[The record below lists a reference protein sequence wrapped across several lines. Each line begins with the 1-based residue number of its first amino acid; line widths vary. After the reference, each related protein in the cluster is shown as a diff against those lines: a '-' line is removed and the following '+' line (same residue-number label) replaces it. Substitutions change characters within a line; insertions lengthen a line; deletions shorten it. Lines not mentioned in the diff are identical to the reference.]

1 MVHKLVQRKHP
12 YILLRGN
19 TYYFRFATPLHVIK
33 LYPSFPK
40 EIKRS
45 LRTDSYSQAVSLVSQ
60 KLHIIKLIAL
70 CVDVGLLHEL
80 YGNLKD
86 FSALFIDAVKS
97 GLRGVSKGVGVV
109 NEAVDGDN
117 RTMPLLVDK
126 SPLLSEVW
134 PEFTK
139 WKSWKPKQAK
149 SNQRIYENML
159 YFLGDVAIASV
170 TKQHLK
176 DALISISKLP
186 LRNKGAYRKRPLSEL
201 VAMDIPSE
209 DKVSGKYVR
218 EHLKMAQSLFNRYL
232 VKEVDLLNSSP
243 TEGLKWGY
251 DDTRFAC
258 LDSSQIRRVLLG
270 SKSKPE
276 WFQWFIL
283 LSVYSGAR
291 RSEVAGLSVDDFKVD
306 ADSGRYY
313 FVVLEGKTKAAR
325 RRVPVH
331 NELLE
336 AGLITWLDSIDG
348 LLFSKA
354 RDNPNRATELFHT
367 LLSESVSDV
376 GERIVLHSLRHTF
389 ITKARSTGVN
399 HTLLQQVVGHEKTGA
414 GITDRYTH
422 EFPLSSVL
430 CVVDSVSFYS

>member
-19 TYYFRFATPLHVIK
+19 TYYFRFATPQHVIK

-45 LRTDSYSQAVSLVSQ
+45 LRTDSYSQAASLVSQ
-60 KLHIIKLIAL
+60 KLHIVRLITL
-70 CVDVGLLHEL
+70 CVEVALLGEL
-80 YGNLKD
+80 YVKLKD
-86 FSALFIDAVKS
+86 FSALFVAAVDS
-97 GLRGVSKGVGVV
+97 GLRGANEAVGVV
-109 NEAVDGDN
+109 NEAVDVSA
-117 RTMPLLVDK
+117 RTEPLLVDE

-159 YFLGDVAIASV
+159 YFLGDVPVSSV

-176 DALISISKLP
+176 GALISIAKLP
-186 LRNKGAYRKRPLSEL
+186 LRNKSAYRKRPLSEL
-201 VAMDIPSE
+201 VGMDVPSQ

-232 VKEVDLLNSSP
+232 VKETDLLNSSP
-243 TEGLKWGY
+243 TEGLKWEY
-251 DDTRFAC
+251 EDARFAC
-258 LDSSQIRRVLLG
+258 LDSSQVRRVLLG

-291 RSEVAGLSVDDFKVD
+291 RSEVAGLSVDDFKID
-306 ADSGRYY
+306 ADSGRHY

-325 RRVPVH
+325 RRIPVH

-336 AGLITWLDSIDG
+336 AGLITWLDSVDG
-348 LLFSKA
+348 LLFPRA

-422 EFPLSSVL
+422 EFPLSAIL